1 MRRIW
6 KEVTVE
12 QSAYGLAIRLDG
24 KPVKTPLKAELILP
38 TRALADSV
46 IAEWEAVAEKIDP
59 AAMPMTGFAN
69 AAIDRIGPEHDTFVG
84 AISAYGE
91 TDLFCYRAEAG
102 EALAERQAEIWEPW
116 LDWARIRYGVVF
128 NVIEGIMPRPQ
139 PPETIKRLQAAVASR
154 GTFELA
160 AMAKLAH
167 LSGSLVATLALVEQ
181 AGTPQE
187 LWAAA
192 CLDEIWQEELW
203 GEDYFATKN
212 RNDREAEFN
221 QAAQFLRTLEP
232 DAHKFG
238 VGSALNESAA

>member
-1 MRRIW
+1 MRRFW
-6 KEVTVE
+6 KEVSVE

-24 KPVKTPLKAELILP
+24 RPVKTPLRAELSVPTKAMADAVIL
-38 TRALADSV
+38 
-46 IAEWEAVAEKIDP
+46 EWEAVEEKIDP

-69 AAIDRIGPEHDTFVG
+69 AAIDRIGPERATFVA

-102 EALAERQAEIWEPW
+102 EPLAARQAEIWDPW
-116 LDWARIRYGVVF
+116 LNWARARYDVAF
-128 NVIEGIMPRPQ
+128 NIVEGIMPQSQ
-139 PPETIKRLQAAVASR
+139 PLETVARLQAAVASR

-167 LSGSLVATLALVEQ
+167 LSGSLVATLALVER
-181 AGTPQE
+181 AGTAEE
-187 LWAAA
+187 LWAAS

-212 RNDREAEFN
+212 RNDREAEFM
-221 QAAQFLRTLEP
+221 QAARFLELLR
-232 DAHKFG
+232 
-238 VGSALNESAA
+238 AA

>member
-1 MRRIW
+1 MRRFW
-6 KEVTVE
+6 KEVSVE

-24 KPVKTPLKAELILP
+24 KPVKTPLRAELSVP
-38 TRALADSV
+38 TRGLADAV
-46 IAEWEAVAEKIDP
+46 IAEWEAVEEKSDP

-69 AAIDRIGPEHDTFVG
+69 AAIDRIGPERATFVT

-102 EALAERQAEIWEPW
+102 EPLAARQAKIWDPW
-116 LDWARIRYGVVF
+116 LDWARGRYDVAF
-128 NVIEGIMPRPQ
+128 NIVEGIMPQPQ
-139 PPETIKRLQAAVASR
+139 PPETVTRLQAAVASR

-167 LSGSLVATLALVEQ
+167 LSGSLVATLALIER
-181 AGTPQE
+181 AGSAE
-187 LWAAA
+187 ALWAAS

-212 RNDREAEFN
+212 RTDREAEFM
-221 QAAQFLRTLEP
+221 QAARFMELLYVT
-232 DAHKFG
+232 A
-238 VGSALNESAA
+238 